1 MVSRPEAA
9 RLGYDAAGDH
19 LARRFTMSEKRKI
32 VLLVLVI
39 SAMLTVGGLIGS
51 VAAQKSTAPPPAEH
65 RSAVVA
71 GEPAAK
77 QMLLLMDTN
86 KDGKV
91 SKEEWMNFMSAE
103 FDRLDT
109 NHDGFVNVKDME
121 RSQIK
126 PVPFYRAGK

>member
-1 MVSRPEAA
+1 
-9 RLGYDAAGDH
+9 
-19 LARRFTMSEKRKI
+19 MSERRNI
-32 VLLVLVI
+32 ALVVLVI
-39 SAMLTVGGLIGS
+39 SALLTVGGLLGP
-51 VAAQKSTAPPPAEH
+51 VAAQKSTTPPPSQQKGAI
-65 RSAVVA
+65 VA
-71 GEPAAK
+71 GQAAAK
-77 QMLLLMDTN
+77 QLLLLMDKN

-126 PVPFYRAGK
+126 PVPFYHAGK